1 MSQKILFTCEFLQWG
16 NENRPFRT
24 DPAMRSLTSFLFQ
37 RTCDCPRFLQ
47 NAAGYSKRFKNLET
61 LFDADF
67 LTNLQADSLAFPLT
81 LSFTFVEGV
90 LAFCHY
96 IRHFSYL

>member
-61 LFDADF
+61 LFDASLLAYF
-67 LTNLQADSLAFPLT
+67 LA